1 MFTLRLATSHH
12 SFSLKR
18 SVATRSTEDFY
29 QLQVTPEFVYLYK
42 TSDIIQ
48 SWLSGHTGHHPRL
61 SVPSLPPR
69 LMMAVF
75 SRPRQ
80 AAVLAR
86 SVPSSVFIDTINTVR
101 VCVDICDI

>member
-12 SFSLKR
+12 SFSLRR

-42 TSDIIQ
+42 SPDIIQ
-48 SWLSGHTGHHPRL
+48 SWLSGDQGHDPRL

-69 LMMAVF
+69 LVMALL
-75 SRPRQ
+75 SRPKQ

-86 SVPSSVFIDTINTVR
+86 SVHISRFTHEVR
-101 VCVDICDI
+101 SYFKVHP